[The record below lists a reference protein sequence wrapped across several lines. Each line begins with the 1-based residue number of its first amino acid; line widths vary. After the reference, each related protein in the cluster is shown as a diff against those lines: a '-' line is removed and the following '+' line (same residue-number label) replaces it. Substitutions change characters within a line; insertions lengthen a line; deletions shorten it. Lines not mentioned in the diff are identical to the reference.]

1 MHASSTPRPQQ
12 AQAQINFDESDTDLG
27 RLCPGFRIGD
37 AKEKK
42 KKDLNLE
49 GLIKIVMQNSHL
61 LHRRIWWYGAWM

>member
-1 MHASSTPRPQQ
+1 MSLT
-12 AQAQINFDESDTDLG
+12 QIWA
-27 RLCPGFRIGD
+27 GFAEINRRIGD